1 MASDDN
7 SAGLEPIDLEPR
19 RDSVVEEGLDVRT
32 LAYKMVRPYIVAEG
46 LDYHTEVCVGSC
58 ADCNHIGAWLV
69 DYTHKI
75 HTDFDFDFDNSHK
88 GLPSPLGPSRNHRCI
103 LCDGQPVL
111 GLVQVRSELRVQATK
126 RLQV

>member
-7 SAGLEPIDLEPR
+7 SAGLEPIDLEPHM
-19 RDSVVEEGLDVRT
+19 DSVGEEVDVRT
-32 LAYKMVRPYIVAEG
+32 LAYKMVRPYIVVVEV
-46 LDYHTEVCVGSC
+46 DYHTEVYVGSYV
-58 ADCNHIGAWLV
+58 DCTHTEAWLV
-69 DYTHKI
+69 GYTHKN

-88 GLPSPLGPSRNHRCI
+88 GLPSPLEPSRNHRCI

-111 GLVQVRSELRVQATK
+111 VRVQVRSDWRVRLPK

>member
-32 LAYKMVRPYIVAEG
+32 LAYKMVRPYIVVEE
-46 LDYHTEVCVGSC
+46 LDYHTGVYVGSC
-58 ADCNHIGAWLV
+58 ADCSHIVAWLV
-69 DYTHKI
+69 DCTHKI
-75 HTDFDFDFDNSHK
+75 HTDFELDFDNSHK
-88 GLPSPLGPSRNHRCI
+88 GLPSPLEPSRNHRCK
-103 LCDGQPVL
+103 LRDGQPVL
-111 GLVQVRSELRVQATK
+111 VRVQVRSDWRVRLPK

>member
-1 MASDDN
+1 LASDDN

-32 LAYKMVRPYIVAEG
+32 LAYKMVRPYIVVEE
-46 LDYHTEVCVGSC
+46 LDYHTGVYVGSC
-58 ADCNHIGAWLV
+58 ADCSHIVAWLV

-75 HTDFDFDFDNSHK
+75 HTDFDFGFDNSHK
-88 GLPSPLGPSRNHRCI
+88 GLPSPLEPSRNHRCI

-111 GLVQVRSELRVQATK
+111 VRVQVRSDWRVRLPK